1 MWRFFQCAV
10 AGRGHERRGIPCQD
24 KTYRFQ
30 YNGVNTVAL
39 ADGAGS
45 AKLSHL
51 GASRISE
58 FTCKEMAEHF
68 DCYYANENGEAVKKY
83 LISLFLDELGNLA
96 EIKDCSIDDLAST
109 ILFVA
114 EKNEKFII
122 GHIGD
127 GVIGYTKNNELK
139 IASYPHNGEFTNTTM
154 FVTSDGVEKTF
165 RLLKGST
172 HNGIDGFVLFSDGTE
187 SAFYDKKNKTLSKA
201 LNRIMNLIRFG
212 NSNMIEVRIT
222 NFFSCDVRGR
232 TLDDCSIAIMVDDH
246 NKCFSNINPSV
257 QAEMLSLSPYLSD
270 TKKKVN
276 QYQRIIEMLK
286 TPMELSL
293 LSKMF
298 CSKKR
303 YMRKKIKKISTGKFS
318 NYIRWEIYI
327 TVKMIGIGKNKNV
340 YFCFRVYQ
348 KSK

>member
-270 TKKKVN
+270 AKKKVT
-276 QYQRIIEMLK
+276 QYQRIIETLK

-303 YMRKKIKKISTGKFS
+303 YMRKKLTKLVQENLVITSDGKYISLL
-318 NYIRWEIYI
+318 R
-327 TVKMIGIGKNKNV
+327 
-340 YFCFRVYQ
+340 
-348 KSK
+348 

>member
-1 MWRFFQCAV
+1 
-10 AGRGHERRGIPCQD
+10 
-24 KTYRFQ
+24 
-30 YNGVNTVAL
+30 
-39 ADGAGS
+39 
-45 AKLSHL
+45 
-51 GASRISE
+51 
-58 FTCKEMAEHF
+58 
-68 DCYYANENGEAVKKY
+68 
-83 LISLFLDELGNLA
+83 
-96 EIKDCSIDDLAST
+96 
-109 ILFVA
+109 
-114 EKNEKFII
+114 
-122 GHIGD
+122 
-127 GVIGYTKNNELK
+127 
-139 IASYPHNGEFTNTTM
+139 M

-270 TKKKVN
+270 AKKKVT
-276 QYQRIIEMLK
+276 QYQRIIETLK

-303 YMRKKIKKISTGKFS
+303 YMRKKLTKLVQENLVITSDGKYISLL
-318 NYIRWEIYI
+318 R
-327 TVKMIGIGKNKNV
+327 
-340 YFCFRVYQ
+340 
-348 KSK
+348 